1 MKTKDLLA
9 IIIGII
15 VVSLIVCVLRIF
27 FNRLRESSDTQV
39 QFIIGNEEAVK
50 NAMDNAEYA
59 EKYGLTGW
67 SAAKAFSDQAQALAG
82 QSRTAY
88 NNLEPDYKT
97 DAIRVKVENTERHAQ
112 KALNSFNNLN
122 NKVVPVERYV
132 GCYKRSE
139 NLKRGDGSDS
149 GITRKVEGLT
159 PFLEEDLV
167 VPYDL
172 SYLTFEQ
179 CATMARNLNYP
190 YFGMADGFRTY
201 DVNLGQCRLYID
213 NKDQPWQEGD
223 DKNNPLGI
231 KMEDDDLCSPPHD
244 ITKGSNEWKRYV
256 SDHGEEQGYGKQQ
269 RYGVNPWKR
278 PENSDKITVEINGN
292 VEQVYP
298 RLGGRNNMIAIYQA
312 RTKLDNIDEPIVPQP
327 DDPECEA
334 FKADNLRVN
343 VNNVYPV
350 DAEGRELPLPHENL
364 GPNNVGVCKKDNGEH
379 MFNPQYVDP
388 DQFPDWDP
396 WQLTDI
402 KSGEPVKWPD
412 VDYLLSN
419 KNLWIVVN
427 GDNVLGIV
435 DMKDQALIDRSTG
448 EVIHR
453 NVEITDLD
461 QNTLKGVAKS
471 GGNVIGDALFNP
483 YRQYNMEADERCG
496 VPQVNCFWIDLV
508 EQEAKGNTCSD
519 FIHMSDTGQ
528 YYGYARKC
536 SKNSSTRCGQKEAT
550 PFTNSMDNQRKFK
563 GQIPNRNRPGSSNL
577 FFKCPSFLDD
587 ELSPNEQALLLQG
600 TLDASELGDFN
611 VKPAPP
617 GPQGPPGTPGLKGDP
632 GRRGPAGLDGLP
644 GEKGEKG
651 DKGDKG
657 DRGDRGSKGDKG
669 DKGDPGP
676 GSEEALA
683 AAAAAEAAAAQA
695 ARDAQAAAGV
705 GQVADAARDA
715 AAEAQRQ
722 AAAAAAAM
730 EGVGD
735 VQADAEAAEEA
746 ARLAAEEAEKA
757 AALLAAAKEAGYDTV
772 EAYEAALA
780 AEAAAEASALAAED
794 AAVKATKA
802 ADKAVKAAAKKG
814 KGGGATVTKGGFLVF

>member
-9 IIIGII
+9 IIIGVII
-15 VVSLIVCVLRIF
+15 LSIIVCVLKLL
-27 FNRLRESSDTQV
+27 FNRLRETSDAQV
-39 QFIIGNEEAVK
+39 QFIMGNEEAVK
-50 NAMDNAEYA
+50 SAMDNAEYA

-67 SAAKAFSDQAQALAG
+67 GAAKAFSDQAQALAG

-97 DAIRVKVENTERHAQ
+97 DAVKVKVEATEGYAQ
-112 KALNSFNNLN
+112 KALTAFNNLN
-122 NKVVPVERYV
+122 SQVVPTERYI
-132 GCYKRSE
+132 GCYKRTE

-159 PFLEEDLV
+159 PFLEEDLI

-190 YFGMADGFRTY
+190 YFGMAEGYRTY

-223 DKNNPLGI
+223 DTNNPLGI
-231 KMEDDDLCSPPHD
+231 KMADDDLCSPPGD
-244 ITKGSNEWKRYV
+244 ITKGSNEWRRYV
-256 SDHGEEQGYGKQQ
+256 DEHGEQDGYGNEN
-269 RYGVNPWKR
+269 RYGINPWKR
-278 PENSDKITVEINGN
+278 PENADKITVEIDGDNKI
-292 VEQVYP
+292 VPP

-312 RTKLDNIDEPIVPQP
+312 RTKLDNIDEPLIAQP

-350 DAEGRELPLPHENL
+350 DEEGRELPLPHPNI
-364 GPNNVGVCKKDNGEH
+364 GPSNDGVCKDSGVPR
-379 MFNPQYVDP
+379 FNPQYIDP
-388 DQFPDWDP
+388 DEFPAWDP
-396 WQLTDI
+396 WQLTST
-402 KSGEPVKWPD
+402 KSNEPVKWPE
-412 VDYLLSN
+412 VEYLLTN
-419 KNLWIVVN
+419 KNLWLIIN
-427 GDNVLGIV
+427 GDNVLGLV
-435 DMKDQALIDRSTG
+435 DMKDQALIDRSTA
-448 EVIHR
+448 EILHR
-453 NVEITDLD
+453 NVEIADLD
-461 QNTLKGVAKS
+461 NTTLKGVAKS
-471 GGNVIGDALFNP
+471 GGSVIGEALFNP
-483 YRQYNMEADERCG
+483 YRQYNMEADDRCG
-496 VPQVNCFWIDLV
+496 VPQVNCFWIDLI
-508 EQEAKGNTCSD
+508 EQGDKGKSCSD
-519 FIHMSDTGQ
+519 FIHMSDTGL

-536 SKNSSTRCGQKEAT
+536 SQNHSTRCGQKKAT
-550 PFTNSMDNQRKFK
+550 PFTNGLDPQPQFTGTRPSK
-563 GQIPNRNRPGSSNL
+563 NRAENSNL

-632 GRRGPAGLDGLP
+632 GVRGADGVNGLP
-644 GEKGEKG
+644 GEPGKDGPEG
-651 DKGDKG
+651 PEGPEG
-657 DRGDRGSKGDKG
+657 PQGPQGP
-669 DKGDPGP
+669 KGDPGP
-676 GSEEALA
+676 GSDQALA

-695 ARDAQAAAGV
+695 ARDAAAAAGV
-705 GQVADAARDA
+705 GAVADAARDA

-735 VQADAEAAEEA
+735 VQADAAAAEEA
-746 ARLAAEEAEKA
+746 ARLAAEEAAKA
-757 AALLAAAKEAGYDTV
+757 AELLAAAQEAGYDTI
-772 EAYEAALA
+772 EAYEAAIA
-780 AEAAAEASALAAED
+780 AEAAASASATAAAD
-794 AAVKATKA
+794 AANKATKA
-802 ADKAVKAAAKKG
+802 ADKAEKAAAKKG